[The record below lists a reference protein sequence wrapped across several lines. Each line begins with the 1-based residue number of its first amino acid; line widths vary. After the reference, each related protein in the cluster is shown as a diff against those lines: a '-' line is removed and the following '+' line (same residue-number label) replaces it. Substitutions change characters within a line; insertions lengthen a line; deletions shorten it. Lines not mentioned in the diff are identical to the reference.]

1 LTEEQREQLKQDQTD
16 WFEKRDIDCK
26 VLAQSLPMKFLKRK
40 GNLSKTIGLLGSGF
54 ERSKYRNAI
63 HQMF

>member
-40 GNLSKTIGLLGSGF
+40 GNLSKTI
-54 ERSKYRNAI
+54 
-63 HQMF
+63 